1 MMEDCAIKYYN
12 EGKAKILYSFP
23 EYVFKEMLIR
33 SKLILIYM
41 KGRFQIFK
49 IFEEHSILDGI
60 DYDTKPK
67 YQRAIWYH
75 PQRPENKE
83 TLIYPGEHYT

>member
-33 SKLILIYM
+33 SK
-41 KGRFQIFK
+41 
-49 IFEEHSILDGI
+49 
-60 DYDTKPK
+60 

>member
-49 IFEEHSILDGI
+49 IFDMTPDQNINGLFGI
-60 DYDTKPK
+60 IHKDQKIK
-67 YQRAIWYH
+67 
-75 PQRPENKE
+75 K
-83 TLIYPGEHYT
+83 L